1 MISVCRKCSY
11 FTEMEKIGVMLCDK
25 IGEVV
30 SPNCRSDVY
39 EEQRVPKCCP
49 YMAEHFMEDVYDE
62 EKN

>member
-1 MISVCRKCSY
+1 
-11 FTEMEKIGVMLCDK
+11 MEKIGVMLCNR

-30 SPNCRSDVY
+30 SPNCGSNVY

-49 YMAEHFMEDVYDE
+49 YMAEHFMENVYDE